1 MKIFKKKSSSAQSQ
15 GLPQMEEDEGLAGVE
30 VYSKSCSDGIPL
42 PVTALC
48 CLAGPESPPLSHLPP
63 KAFPI
68 HFTLVPITSP
78 LSVMPAA
85 FPVPTGGPGSSC
97 LIIPRVRH
105 ACQMVLERMDSLLYS
120 WGTQH
125 TQVLTEALL
134 SITDSDG

>member
-1 MKIFKKKSSSAQSQ
+1 
-15 GLPQMEEDEGLAGVE
+15 
-30 VYSKSCSDGIPL
+30 
-42 PVTALC
+42 
-48 CLAGPESPPLSHLPP
+48 
-63 KAFPI
+63 
-68 HFTLVPITSP
+68 
-78 LSVMPAA
+78 MPAA

-120 WGTQH
+120 QH

>member
-1 MKIFKKKSSSAQSQ
+1 MAEPPGSPLQHLFALN
-15 GLPQMEEDEGLAGVE
+15 GLPEDLA
-30 VYSKSCSDGIPL
+30 YDN
-42 PVTALC
+42 
-48 CLAGPESPPLSHLPP
+48 PERAHSPPLSHLPP

-85 FPVPTGGPGSSC
+85 FPVPTGGPSSSC

-105 ACQMVLERMDSLLYS
+105 ACQMILERMDSLLYS